1 MNQLQTLPTYLTTLS
16 TAFALTTLT
25 MMGCTNKA
33 GIDSASTQDASSSSS
48 SSSSGSS
55 NQSTAASYT
64 VTIPIAVS
72 FPLSVGS
79 SSNGN
84 LLSLQAPLV
93 SVLGSSASSLL
104 ADIIANPSGAN
115 ASKIVQII
123 SSSSGLVGYTTLG
136 SCVTSSG
143 QWADTAVLIPG
154 SSLAVIAKERLNLS
168 VASTKVGGLCD
179 SIGEHEERGIYI
191 DEFAV
196 EKFSR
201 YLQKISTND
210 QEIIEQK
217 EKAYQF
223 VEEKIKQFTTISK
236 LLHNEHTTFNS

>member
-1 MNQLQTLPTYLTTLS
+1 
-16 TAFALTTLT
+16 
-25 MMGCTNKA
+25 
-33 GIDSASTQDASSSSS
+33 
-48 SSSSGSS
+48 
-55 NQSTAASYT
+55 
-64 VTIPIAVS
+64 V
-72 FPLSVGS
+72 
-79 SSNGN
+79 
-84 LLSLQAPLV
+84 
-93 SVLGSSASSLL
+93 VLEAMH
-104 ADIIANPSGAN
+104 A
-115 ASKIVQII
+115 
-123 SSSSGLVGYTTLG
+123 
-136 SCVTSSG
+136 
-143 QWADTAVLIPG
+143 
-154 SSLAVIAKERLNLS
+154 RLS
-168 VASTKVGGLCD
+168 VASTKVGGLYD